1 MDLNDVPEDMRD
13 MISLASDHTDVVGIY
28 NGQSS
33 MNEYSHS
40 SSSRLGSVSGLGTRA
55 VAPSTEDIS
64 DTISVASD
72 QSDPTD
78 VVEKHEERSMNG
90 FKSSR
95 KKRSSY
101 SRSVKS
107 LRNSLSNP
115 SLNKARTLPHYLS
128 VNNATQKSLT
138 RRYTD
143 ANSLHQTPIN
153 NGLLGPWNEY
163 SMEKMEVKNCSVL
176 ANGTGSLP
184 SGSKIRKRSSQDASL
199 GTPCRRQFSHPMFIS
214 DEQTNFSNLKSKS
227 IHPNSIDE
235 NEILWDPQR
244 SSDLF
249 DLKPC
254 EAASA
259 KLMEDTIDESSV
271 ESKVE
276 LPASSLFVGEQ
287 ESAST
292 KTINNETAASTK
304 PVEEISGA
312 FEVDE
317 ASAESQV
324 ANRMPLQDPSVRNP
338 SPRRLDAPTMIAT
351 AALRP
356 APAQNLPAIPTES
369 PRDAAEE
376 ESDKYYWGIATES
389 TAEDVASS
397 EKSHGKGPE
406 QDEEKIELKNL
417 CSWSSSDSYD
427 DIL

>member
-1 MDLNDVPEDMRD
+1 
-13 MISLASDHTDVVGIY
+13 
-28 NGQSS
+28 
-33 MNEYSHS
+33 
-40 SSSRLGSVSGLGTRA
+40 
-55 VAPSTEDIS
+55 
-64 DTISVASD
+64 
-72 QSDPTD
+72 
-78 VVEKHEERSMNG
+78 
-90 FKSSR
+90 
-95 KKRSSY
+95 
-101 SRSVKS
+101 
-107 LRNSLSNP
+107 
-115 SLNKARTLPHYLS
+115 
-128 VNNATQKSLT
+128 
-138 RRYTD
+138 
-143 ANSLHQTPIN
+143 
-153 NGLLGPWNEY
+153 
-163 SMEKMEVKNCSVL
+163 
-176 ANGTGSLP
+176 
-184 SGSKIRKRSSQDASL
+184 
-199 GTPCRRQFSHPMFIS
+199 
-214 DEQTNFSNLKSKS
+214 
-227 IHPNSIDE
+227 
-235 NEILWDPQR
+235 
-244 SSDLF
+244 
-249 DLKPC
+249 
-254 EAASA
+254 
-259 KLMEDTIDESSV
+259 MEDTIDESSV

-324 ANRMPLQDPSVRNP
+324 GEQKYASTKTIYNKKTVHTHPLTRFALATLSPSNNGVVGSFIATANRMPLQDPSVRNP